1 MGGDAAS
8 VALASAL
15 SAAAAVRSSVVAEG
29 GSDGSGDGDA
39 GGEGASA
46 TAVLADALRA
56 LESAPHL
63 SPLAEGVAHKS
74 AASLLARALRLA
86 SGETAAAEAG
96 DAGVVMEEA
105 LGAEEAEE
113 AMRATAAME
122 DTGGRGA
129 AMVGGGGG
137 GYEGEMSASAM
148 LSEVLCA
155 VEATSGACGED
166 GDEMPTQPTVSAS
179 AMAELSQAMAA
190 AEAAKAGSRVGG
202 EGACAEGA
210 SAMAALEAALVAAAV
225 GDDPDSGLS
234 DRRRGWSAWR
244 EAMFRAQREGG
255 EKATV
260 GLTWRF
266 MHSVPV
272 YLQHGSFHVRLRSA
286 WGALEFSRGQ
296 DQHRPGAP
304 HHDDFPAGAE
314 DISVDRF
321 RATVSALLDLPTHY
335 AEQLVLQTQWRGFH
349 WRMTI
354 GSLVTV
360 KASRTRVRTD

>member
-1 MGGDAAS
+1 M
-8 VALASAL
+8 
-15 SAAAAVRSSVVAEG
+15 
-29 GSDGSGDGDA
+29 
-39 GGEGASA
+39 
-46 TAVLADALRA
+46 LADALRA

-234 DRRRGWSAWR
+234 DRRRGWSALGPPGAKR
-244 EAMFRAQREGG
+244 CSERNGR
-255 EKATV
+255 V
-260 GLTWRF
+260 GR
-266 MHSVPV
+266 
-272 YLQHGSFHVRLRSA
+272 RRRS
-286 WGALEFSRGQ
+286 GSRGDSCIQ
-296 DQHRPGAP
+296 CRSTCNMA
-304 HHDDFPAGAE
+304 ASM
-314 DISVDRF
+314 SVCAR
-321 RATVSALLDLPTHY
+321 
-335 AEQLVLQTQWRGFH
+335 RG
-349 WRMTI
+349 
-354 GSLVTV
+354 VP
-360 KASRTRVRTD
+360 